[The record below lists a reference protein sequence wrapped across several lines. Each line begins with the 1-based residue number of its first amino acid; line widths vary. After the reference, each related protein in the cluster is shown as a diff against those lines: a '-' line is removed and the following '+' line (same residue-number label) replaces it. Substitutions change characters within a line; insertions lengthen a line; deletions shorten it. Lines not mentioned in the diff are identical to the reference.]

1 VGLRQDR
8 ERHILAHAMLRH
20 RVVQERGLGLSY
32 PVIATRCGI
41 SVTTARHLVRQSEA
55 LGEIVSKQRR
65 DRLDT
70 YEKPTRDAERQQM
83 ALDLRIEGFDV
94 VDIARHLDLP
104 VSLIQEYLFD
114 ALQTRVA
121 EEAKQTETSRY
132 LSLARFD
139 ELTAMLFPAAMN
151 GNLGAVD
158 RLLKIEES
166 RAKLLGTNTPIRV
179 DIEQDVREMA
189 KKLGLDPDAAVLEVE
204 AIVKQNRQMSA

>member
-8 ERHILAHAMLRH
+8 ERHILAHATLRH
-20 RVVQERGLGLSY
+20 RVMQERGLGLSY
-32 PVIATRCGI
+32 PAIATRCGI
-41 SVTTARHLVRQSEA
+41 SVTTVRHLVRQSEA

-94 VDIARHLDLP
+94 VDIAQHLDLP

-114 ALQTRVA
+114 ALQTRVS

-139 ELTAMLFPAAMN
+139 ELTSMLFPAAMN
-151 GNLGAVD
+151 GNMGAVD